1 MKLKQCAALLFALG
15 VVPVS
20 TAWANYPDKP
30 IRMVVSMPAGGPMDV
45 IARTLTEKVSQYL
58 GQPVVIEN
66 RGGSGGNIGATGV
79 ASANPDGYT
88 YLLSL
93 DTTFTIN
100 PHLYAS
106 MGFDLDKL
114 TPVAMIGKNG
124 MLLVTHAKQGI
135 SSMDA
140 LIQAS
145 QKEPLNFS
153 TAGNGSPGHF
163 TAALMKQH
171 ANVDYT
177 HVPYRGNAPAT
188 MAVVSGEV
196 TGAALATPGLLPHV
210 NTGAL
215 TALGVTG
222 QSRSDLLPNVPTM
235 TELGYPE
242 IDFEVK
248 YVVFAPA
255 GTADD
260 RQKVIA
266 DALQRALNEPDVQE
280 RLKGLDTTTHFLVG
294 QKLADAL
301 KKDRERYG
309 ELSKAANMQVD

>member
-1 MKLKQCAALLFALG
+1 MKLTHTAALVLALG
-15 VVPVS
+15 VAPLS
-20 TAWANYPDKP
+20 SAWANYPDKP

-45 IARTLTEKVSQYL
+45 IARTLTEKVGQYL
-58 GQPVVIEN
+58 GQPIVIEN

-79 ASANPDGYT
+79 ASASPDGYT

-93 DTTFTIN
+93 DTTFTVN

-114 TPVAMIGKNG
+114 TPVVQVGKNG
-124 MLLVTHAKQGI
+124 MLLVTHAKSGI
-135 SSMDA
+135 STMDA
-140 LIQAS
+140 LIKAS
-145 QKEPLNFS
+145 NKDPVNFS

-163 TAALMKQH
+163 TAALLKQH
-171 ANVDYT
+171 ANVEYV

-196 TGAALATPGLLPHV
+196 TGAVLATPGLLPHV

-222 QSRSDLLPNVPTM
+222 QARSGLLPNVPTM

-242 IDFEVK
+242 VDFEVK
-248 YVVFAPA
+248 YVVFAPT
-255 GTADD
+255 GTDASK
-260 RQKVIA
+260 QKVLA
-266 DALQRALNEPDVQE
+266 DAFQRALNEPDVKE
-280 RLKGLDTTTHFLVG
+280 RLKGLDMTHHFLVG
-294 QKLADAL
+294 QELVDAL
-301 KKDRERYG
+301 NKDRARYG

>member
-1 MKLKQCAALLFALG
+1 MKLKQCAALFLALG
-15 VVPVS
+15 VVPAS

-66 RGGSGGNIGATGV
+66 RGGSGGNIGAASV
-79 ASANPDGYT
+79 ANANPDGYT

-106 MGFDLDKL
+106 MGFDLNQL

-124 MLLVTHAKQGI
+124 MLLVTNAKKGI
-135 SSMDA
+135 STLDA
-140 LIQAS
+140 LIKAS
-145 QKEPLNFS
+145 EKEPINFS

-163 TAALMKQH
+163 TAALLKQH
-171 ANVDYT
+171 ANVNYN
-177 HVPYRGNAPAT
+177 HIPYRGNAPAT
-188 MAVVSGEV
+188 MGVVSGEV
-196 TGAALATPGLLPHV
+196 TGAVLATPGLLPHV

-222 QSRSDLLPNVPTM
+222 QARSALLPNVPTM

-242 IDFEVK
+242 VDFEVK

-255 GTADD
+255 GTDES

-266 DALQRALNEPDVQE
+266 DAVGRALNEPDVKE
-280 RLKGLDTTTHFLVG
+280 RLKGLDTVTNFLVG
-294 QKLADAL
+294 QELADAL

-309 ELSKAANMQVD
+309 ALSKAANMQVD